1 MPNRSE
7 TQKLKWAPI
16 LKKQQLANQKKGA
29 DTTISSKLIMTP
41 IFNQSVVDVSG
52 PDAEAFLDSQ
62 LTSDVK
68 NIKIKSLTRSGYC
81 NPKGRLIATPYVIRN
96 ANSFNLLLP
105 NDLVDEFISRISRF
119 ILRAKVSINENDAL
133 AIAGV
138 IAQAGAKISI
148 RELDELDNEILEINS
163 RQGFILCP
171 FDSLESFWVKTT
183 QSYLPSQFEHWEIE
197 NIRNGIVN
205 IGDATK
211 EQFLPQMINLEK
223 HKGVSFTKG
232 CYPGQEIVARTKYL
246 GSVKRKL
253 CYFRSDSSIG
263 QGAPIFTSE
272 GTPCGTVCHTSRKS
286 KESDNQEGLAVIHIN
301 NIDDDKLTTSDS
313 ICINALKLI

>member
-29 DTTISSKLIMTP
+29 DTTIGSNLTMTP
-41 IFNQSVVDVSG
+41 IFNQSILDVSG

-133 AIAGV
+133 ATVGV

-163 RQGFILCP
+163 RQGFILRP

-183 QSYLPSQFEHWEIE
+183 QSYLSSQFEHWEVE

-253 CYFRSDSSIG
+253 CYFRSDSLIG

-286 KESDNQEGLAVIHIN
+286 KESDNHEGLAVIHIN
-301 NIDDDKLTTSDS
+301 NIDDDKLKTSDS
-313 ICINALKLI
+313 ISINAVRLI

>member
-29 DTTISSKLIMTP
+29 DTTIGSKLIMTP
-41 IFNQSVVDVSG
+41 IFNQSVIDVSG

-133 AIAGV
+133 AIVGV
-138 IAQAGAKISI
+138 IAQAGAEISI

-171 FDSLESFWVKTT
+171 FNSLESFWVKTT

-263 QGAPIFTSE
+263 QGAPILTSE

-313 ICINALKLI
+313 ISINALKLI

>member
-7 TQKLKWAPI
+7 TQKLKWAPS

-29 DTTISSKLIMTP
+29 DTTIGSNLIMTP
-41 IFNQSVVDVSG
+41 IFNQSVIDVSG

-133 AIAGV
+133 AIVGV
-138 IAQAGAKISI
+138 IAQAGAEISI

-171 FDSLESFWVKTT
+171 FNSLESFWVKTT
-183 QSYLPSQFEHWEIE
+183 QNYLPSQFEHWEVE

-313 ICINALKLI
+313 ISINALKLI

>member
-16 LKKQQLANQKKGA
+16 LKKQQLANQKKSA
-29 DTTISSKLIMTP
+29 DTTIGSKLIMTP
-41 IFNQSVVDVSG
+41 IFNQSVIDVSG

-133 AIAGV
+133 AIVGV

-171 FDSLESFWVKTT
+171 FDSLASFWVRTT

-253 CYFRSDSSIG
+253 CYFRSDSLIG

-313 ICINALKLI
+313 ISINALKLI

>member
-81 NPKGRLIATPYVIRN
+81 NPKGRLIASPYVIRN

-183 QSYLPSQFEHWEIE
+183 QSYLPSQFEHWEVE

>member
-7 TQKLKWAPI
+7 TQKIKWAPI
-16 LKKQQLANQKKGA
+16 LKKHKLANQKKGA
-29 DTTISSKLIMTP
+29 DTTIGSKSVLTP
-41 IFNQSVVDVSG
+41 IFNQSVIDVSG

-68 NIKIKSLTRSGYC
+68 NIKIKSLTHSGYC

-96 ANSFNLLLP
+96 ADSFNLLIP
-105 NDLVDEFISRISRF
+105 NDLVDEFISRITRF
-119 ILRAKVSINENDAL
+119 ILRAKVSINENKTL
-133 AIAGV
+133 AIVGV
-138 IAQAGAKISI
+138 IAQADPEISI
-148 RELDELDNEILEINS
+148 RKLNELDNEILEINS

-171 FDSLESFWVKTT
+171 FDSLESFWIKTT

-253 CYFRSDSSIG
+253 CYFRSDSLIA
-263 QGAPIFTSE
+263 QGTAIFTSE

-313 ICINALKLI
+313 ISINAVRLI

>member
-29 DTTISSKLIMTP
+29 DTTIGSKLIMTP
-41 IFNQSVVDVSG
+41 IFNQSVIDVSG

-133 AIAGV
+133 AIVGV

-171 FDSLESFWVKTT
+171 FDSLASFWVKTT

-253 CYFRSDSSIG
+253 CYFRSDSLIG

-272 GTPCGTVCHTSRKS
+272 GTPCGTVCHTSRKP

-313 ICINALKLI
+313 ISINALKLI